1 MGCQLNKPF
10 NVYEAADTWYQTVS
24 AIDVEAY
31 YRERVLKL
39 NKVTFVSKIA
49 SGIYDPKIFD
59 VMKPAKAAR
68 FAAIDAS
75 TRMEY
80 HAMEWHFSEKDL
92 ANDSSIVCSNG
103 SHRSRKNGKFLDKPT
118 NIIGAA

>member
-59 VMKPAKAAR
+59 VLKPAKAAR
-68 FAAIDAS
+68 FAGIDGWIRMMWRGAELPRWVREAIAVSVS
-75 TRMEY
+75 T
-80 HAMEWHFSEKDL
+80 
-92 ANDSSIVCSNG
+92 ANDCEY
-103 SHRSRKNGKFLDKPT
+103 
-118 NIIGAA
+118 